1 LIEGNDETNLN
12 ISSYAGLSEK
22 SPLLALLLSVFMF
35 ALAGLPPFAGFFG
48 KYYVFIS
55 AVKANITW
63 LAVIGVISS
72 AISVYFYIR
81 IIVLMY
87 FKETQTEFSVQN
99 SNTGLLAVFIC
110 FLVVILLVIVPGSII
125 NLISSFL

>member
-1 LIEGNDETNLN
+1 MIEGKDETNLN
-12 ISSYAGLSEK
+12 LNSYAGLSEK
-22 SPLLALLLSVFMF
+22 SPMLALLLSVFMF

-55 AVKANITW
+55 AVKSNITW

-87 FKETQTEFSVQN
+87 FKESESNFNVQH
-99 SNTGLLAVFIC
+99 SSMGILAVFIC
-110 FLVVILLVIVPGSII
+110 FIIVILLGIVPGSII

>member
-1 LIEGNDETNLN
+1 M
-12 ISSYAGLSEK
+12 
-22 SPLLALLLSVFMF
+22 LALLLSVFRF

-63 LAVIGVISS
+63 LAVIGVLSS

-81 IIVLMY
+81 IVVLMY
-87 FKETQTEFSVQN
+87 FKESQSEFTVQY
-99 SNTGLLAVFIC
+99 SSIGLLAVFIS
-110 FLVVILLVIVPGSII
+110 FLLVILLGIVPGSVI

>member
-1 LIEGNDETNLN
+1 
-12 ISSYAGLSEK
+12 
-22 SPLLALLLSVFMF
+22 MF

-63 LAVIGVISS
+63 LAVIGVLSS
-72 AISVYFYIR
+72 AIGVYFYIR
-81 IIVLMY
+81 IVVLMY
-87 FKETQTEFSVQN
+87 FKESQSEFTVQY
-99 SNTGLLAVFIC
+99 SNTGLLAVFIS
-110 FLVVILLVIVPGSII
+110 FLLVILLGIVPGSVI